1 MLVKD
6 FVTEDGRLLETAR
19 MLEELSNLC
28 HSDASGSVLV
38 IETLPKDYALSDIA
52 RVTEAHHAHVLSL
65 LSAIDSH
72 TGRMITTL
80 KIDLEDPT
88 PVVRSFERFNYTVL
102 HCSGGAGIDNESLR
116 DKINEAMHYMQM

>member
-1 MLVKD
+1 MPIKD
-6 FVTEDGRLLETAR
+6 FTTTDIPLLDSPDTAG
-19 MLEELSNLC
+19 N
-28 HSDASGSVLV
+28 APGTVLV
-38 IETLPKDYALSDIA
+38 LETLPIDYALSDIA

-65 LSAIDSH
+65 LASIDNQ
-72 TGRMITTL
+72 TGRMIITL

-102 HCSGGAGIDNESLR
+102 HCSGGMGIDNESLR